1 LSSTTANARLL
12 PDGDPIGDAERL
24 IAEGR
29 AGQAALLLQALLD
42 AGRGGLLARLTLAR
56 ALGAAGDV
64 AGALAVARET
74 AQLHP
79 AIAVVAAALGD
90 ALLNAGHLPTA
101 IGEFQRALRLDPED
115 SQARFGLG
123 RAWLEAGEPE
133 KALESFAALADT
145 PQVAVKIAQCD
156 ALHAAPRSNANYV
169 RHLFDQFS
177 SDYDSRMIGQ
187 LNYRAPA
194 VLRELADL
202 VIGAD
207 RKLAILDL
215 GCGTGLAGEAFKDIA
230 ARLDGVDLSPAMIAK
245 ARERHIYDELSVADL
260 EAALRAASAYDLILA
275 ADTLVYLG
283 DLALVLAGAA
293 RSLRFGGFFLF
304 TVEKKDGEGFALGP
318 KRRWRHSESYL
329 RMQAAHAGFDIS
341 GFVDCVPRSEA
352 GVPVEGFAVA
362 LNMPSSIAPD
372 AE

>member
-1 LSSTTANARLL
+1 ML

-29 AGQAALLLQALLD
+29 AVEAASLLQSSLD

-56 ALGAAGDV
+56 ALGAAGDRN
-64 AGALAVARET
+64 GALAVARET

-79 AIAVVAAALGD
+79 GIAVVATALGE
-90 ALLNAGHLPTA
+90 ALLNTGHLPTA
-101 IGEFQRALRLDPED
+101 IGEFQRALRLDSED

-123 RAWLEAGEPE
+123 CAWLEAGEPE

-145 PQVAVKIAQCD
+145 PAVAAMIAQCQ
-156 ALHAAPRSNANYV
+156 AMRAAPRSNANYV

-194 VLRELADL
+194 ILRELADL
-202 VIGAD
+202 VIGAE

-215 GCGTGLAGEAFKDIA
+215 GCGTGLSGAAFKDMA

-245 ARERHIYDELSVADL
+245 ARERRIYDELSVADL
-260 EAALRAASAYDLILA
+260 EAALQVASAYDLILA

-283 DLALVLAGAA
+283 DLAPVLAGAA
-293 RSLRFGGFFLF
+293 RSLEPGGFFLF
-304 TVEKKDGEGFALGP
+304 TVEKNDGDGFALGP

-329 RMQAAHAGFDIS
+329 RSQASHAGFDIS
-341 GFVDCVPRSEA
+341 GFVSCIPRSEA
-352 GVPVEGFAVA
+352 GAPVEGFAVA
-362 LNMPSSIAPD
+362 LNKPNSIAPG